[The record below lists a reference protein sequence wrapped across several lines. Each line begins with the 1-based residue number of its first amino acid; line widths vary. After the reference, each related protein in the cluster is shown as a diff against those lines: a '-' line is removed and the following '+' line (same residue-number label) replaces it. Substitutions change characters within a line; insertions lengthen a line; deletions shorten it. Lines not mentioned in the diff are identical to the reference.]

1 MSAAILL
8 SELPRA
14 VTPIGRVRVDGGI
27 RASLVC
33 GARATG
39 IGTLHESGGYRLMRP
54 RSDHGFEGVIVN
66 TGGGMV
72 GGDKVQLY
80 VSAEA
85 DTQAVITS
93 QSAERVYRALDS
105 NDTQVDVSLSVADGA
120 ALAWLPQGTILF
132 DRARLTRRMSV
143 DLAPDARFVAGE
155 MLVFGRTA
163 SGETMTAG
171 SLRDHWRITRG
182 GKLIYADSVRIN
194 GDIQTQLARPGI
206 AGGACVAGVLLAVL
220 PSAVDLLGPVREKLE
235 KATCRVAASAWDDML
250 ILRGLADQLE
260 PLAQVFASVAPL
272 LMGRPLPRVW
282 SV

>member
-8 SELPRA
+8 SESPHA
-14 VTPIGRVRVDGGI
+14 AIPIGRVRVDGGI

-33 GARATG
+33 GPRGTG

-54 RSDHGFEGVIVN
+54 RSDHGFEGVVVN

-72 GGDKVQLY
+72 GGDKVQLQIG
-80 VSAEA
+80 AEA
-85 DTQAVITS
+85 GTQAVITS

-105 NDTQVDVSLSVADGA
+105 NDTQVDVRLSLGGGA

-132 DRARLTRRMSV
+132 DRARLTRRMNV
-143 DLAPDARFVAGE
+143 DLAADARFVAGE

-163 SGETMTAG
+163 SGERITAG
-171 SLRDHWRITRG
+171 SLRDHWRVTRG
-182 GKLIYADSVRIN
+182 GNLIYADSVRIE
-194 GDIQTQLARPGI
+194 GDLQAQLARPGL
-206 AGGACVAGVLLAVL
+206 AGGACVAGVMLAVL
-220 PSAVDLLGPVREKLE
+220 PSAVDLLGRVREKLE
-235 KATCRVAASAWDDML
+235 NAPCRVAASAWDDML
-250 ILRGLADQLE
+250 VVRGLADRLE
-260 PLAQVFASVAPL
+260 PLAQVFGRVAPL

>member
-8 SELPRA
+8 SEPPRA

-72 GGDKVQLY
+72 GGDKVQLA
-80 VSAEA
+80 VRAEA
-85 DTQAVITS
+85 GTQGVITS

-143 DLAPDARFVAGE
+143 DLAANARFVAGE

-171 SLRDHWRITRG
+171 SLRDHWRITRA
-182 GKLIYADSVRIN
+182 GKLIYADSVRIE
-194 GDIQTQLARPGI
+194 GDIQAQLARPGL
-206 AGGACVAGVLLAVL
+206 AGGACVAGVLMAAL
-220 PSAVDLLGPVREKLE
+220 PGAVDLLGPLREKLE
-235 KATCRVAASAWDDML
+235 KAACRVAASAWDDML
-250 ILRGLADQLE
+250 ILRGLADRLE
-260 PLAQVFASVAPL
+260 PMAQVFASVAPL

>member
-8 SELPRA
+8 SEPPRA

-33 GARATG
+33 GARGTG

-72 GGDKVQLY
+72 GGDKVQIA
-80 VSAEA
+80 VRAEA
-85 DTQAVITS
+85 GTQGIITS

-105 NDTQVDVSLSVADGA
+105 NDTQVDVRLNVADGA

-132 DRARLTRRMSV
+132 DRARLTRRMNV
-143 DLAPDARFVAGE
+143 DLAADARFVAGE

-171 SLRDHWRITRG
+171 ALRDHWRITRG
-182 GKLIYADSVRIN
+182 GKLIYADSVRIE
-194 GDIQTQLARPGI
+194 GDIQAQLARPGI
-206 AGGACVAGVLLAVL
+206 AGGAYVAGVLMAVL
-220 PSAVDLLGPVREKLE
+220 PGAVDLLGPVRERLE
-235 KATCRVAASAWDDML
+235 KAACRVAASAWDDML
-250 ILRGLADQLE
+250 ILRGLADRLE

>member
-1 MSAAILL
+1 MCADILR
-8 SELPRA
+8 SEPTRP
-14 VTPIGRVRVDGGI
+14 VTPIARVRVEGGV
-27 RASLVC
+27 RASLVP
-33 GARATG
+33 GARGTG
-39 IGTLHESGGYRLMRP
+39 IGTLYESGGYRLMRP

-72 GGDKVQLY
+72 GGDRVQVS

-85 DTQAVITS
+85 GTQAVITS

-105 NDTQVDVSLSVADGA
+105 NDTQVDMRLTVAEGA
-120 ALAWLPQGTILF
+120 SLAWLPQGTILF
-132 DRARLTRRMSV
+132 DRARLTRQLHV

-171 SLRDHWRITRG
+171 ALRDHWRITRG
-182 GKLIYADSVRIN
+182 EQLIYADSIRID
-194 GDIQTQLARPGI
+194 GDIDAHLMRPGI
-206 AGGACVAGVLLAVL
+206 AGGDCVAGVLVAVL
-220 PSAVDLLGPVREKLE
+220 PGAADLLGPVRISLE
-235 KATCRVAASAWDDML
+235 NSACRVAASTWDDML
-250 ILRGLADQLE
+250 IVRGMADRLE
-260 PLAQVFASVAPL
+260 PLAQVFARVAPL